1 MSYCT
6 FSITNSTPERKW
18 ISSKDLSNMDPKQK
32 KNSDLFD
39 SSPELFPWTHPF
51 LLNISV
57 TKYEIVTED
66 GHRKGSL

>member
-6 FSITNSTPERKW
+6 FSITPERKW

-32 KNSDLFD
+32 KKSDLLDD
-39 SSPELFPWTHPF
+39 SSELFPWTHPF

-57 TKYEIVTED
+57 TKYEIVTAD
-66 GHRKGSL
+66 GHRKEGL